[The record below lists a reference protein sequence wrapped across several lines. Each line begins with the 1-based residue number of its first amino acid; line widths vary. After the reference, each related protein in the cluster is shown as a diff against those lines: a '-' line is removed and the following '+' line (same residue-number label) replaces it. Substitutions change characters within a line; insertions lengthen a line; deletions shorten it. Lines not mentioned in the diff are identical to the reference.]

1 MINLIKNALK
11 FTNKNGFVKINATY
25 IKREDR
31 ILVKIQDTGIG
42 ISKKDQQLIFK
53 KFGKLKDV
61 HKMNNQGIGLG
72 LIIC

>member
-11 FTNKNGFVKINATY
+11 FTKQNGFVKIYASY
-25 IKREDR
+25 ISKEDR

-42 ISKKDQQLIFK
+42 ISKKDQERIFS
-53 KFGKLKDV
+53 KFGKLQDV
-61 HKMNNQGIGLG
+61 HKMNNSGVGLG